1 MTKIDHILSEVA
13 DVLETVSGL
22 SVYNNTKS
30 NAEPERPF
38 ATIYHVGSQKR
49 EQSLE
54 GVSHEV
60 TETMVVRVNVEAT
73 QSATVLQER
82 NRIAA
87 AIEHA
92 CAVYTLAAYT
102 DAQFQLQKA
111 SLTFVGA
118 SGMLDKDEDKG
129 AFVVTINAT
138 YWQTII
144 LE

>member
-1 MTKIDHILSEVA
+1 MTKIDHILSELT

-22 SVYNNTKS
+22 TVYNTTKS

-38 ATIYHVGSQKR
+38 ATVYHVGSQKK
-49 EQSLE
+49 EQSLK

-60 TETMVVRVNVEAT
+60 TETVVVRVHVEAT

-87 AIEHA
+87 ALEHA
-92 CAVYTLAAYT
+92 CASYTLAAYT
-102 DAQFQLQKA
+102 DAQFDVQA
-111 SLTFVGA
+111 SSLTFLGA

-129 AFVVTINAT
+129 AFVVTMSAT